1 MSALSSSIRNLDIA
15 RVSTRRYF
23 RIAAAAAHTIEMATM
38 KRALIQVDLVI
49 QSLGVRVGR
58 ARNHPQAD
66 AIFLQ
71 SDASVLC

>member
-1 MSALSSSIRNLDIA
+1 
-15 RVSTRRYF
+15 
-23 RIAAAAAHTIEMATM
+23 M

-49 QSLGVRVGR
+49 QSLGVRGGR